1 MHGNAMIVKLSKAR
15 SIWFGLVM
23 GVVIFGFSFWGIDF
37 ALGPGDKTLRLL
49 LYIPACLFLF
59 IYVVLWLSLLNLGYR
74 ADEKSLTIIWG
85 IRKIVIPWEAMENV
99 VQVKG
104 RSNLYSLLG
113 VSWPGYMIGLY
124 NAKGLGPVRMYGTNP
139 WEGFLYIKSKL
150 GFFGLT
156 PSAEQMQPLLDYIA
170 AHGQKEIESVDMDAM
185 PREIRGQ
192 NMLEDGFYRTLFILN
207 IVFLAGFAIY
217 LAICFPGSGAPNFT
231 ILLLVLAIAL
241 FFFDISNAGRLYQ
254 FSDTGGYVLLLI
266 SVAVTGLFWILALS
280 EITL

>member
-1 MHGNAMIVKLSKAR
+1 MVVKLNKVR
-15 SIWFGLVM
+15 GIWFGLIM
-23 GVVIFGFSFWGIDF
+23 GVVIFGFSLWGIDF
-37 ALGPGDKTLRLL
+37 SLAPADKTLRLL
-49 LYIPACLFLF
+49 LYIPAYLFLF
-59 IYVVLWLSLLNLGYR
+59 IYVVLWLGLLNLHYR
-74 ADEKSLTIIWG
+74 ADEKGLTIIWG
-85 IRKIVIPWEAMENV
+85 LRRIVIPWEAMDNV

-113 VSWPGYMIGLY
+113 VSWPSYMIGLY
-124 NAKGLGPVRMYGTNP
+124 NAKGLGPVRMYGTDP
-139 WEGFLYIKSKL
+139 WEGFLYIKSKQ

-170 AHGQKEIESVDMDAM
+170 ANGQKEIETVHMEAM

-192 NMLEDGFYRTLFILN
+192 NMLEDGFYRILFTLN
-207 IVFLAGFAIY
+207 IVFLVGFAIY

-241 FFFDISNAGRLYQ
+241 FFFGISNAGRLYQ

-266 SVAVTGLFWILALS
+266 SVGVTGLFWILALS